1 MHPVLTGVFLL
12 FFSPVPSIPVK
23 AQGAA
28 PAEQPRTEFFSG
40 LVTAFTGEQITVFKT
55 VLGKNSET
63 RTFVISPETRIE
75 GKLRLKTR
83 VTVRYARA
91 EEGDRAIHIIVR
103 PSQKK

>member
-1 MHPVLTGVFLL
+1 MHSVLIGVFLL
-12 FFSPVPSIPVK
+12 FLSPVPSIPVK

-28 PAEQPRTEFFSG
+28 PAEQPHTEFFSG
-40 LVTAFTGEQITVFKT
+40 VVTALTDDQITVFKT

-63 RTFVISPETRIE
+63 RTFRITPDTRIE

-91 EEGDRAIHIIVR
+91 EEGDRAVHIIVR
-103 PSQKK
+103 TSQKK